1 MTLLEG
7 NIQRG
12 HELLKALEQVAEEFE
27 NDLPDTDYRY
37 DLQRQA
43 ERDG

>member
-1 MTLLEG
+1 MTSAD
-7 NIQRG
+7 RG
-12 HELLKALEQVAEEFE
+12 HELLEALEQVAEEFE
-27 NDLPDTDYRY
+27 NDPPGTDYRY